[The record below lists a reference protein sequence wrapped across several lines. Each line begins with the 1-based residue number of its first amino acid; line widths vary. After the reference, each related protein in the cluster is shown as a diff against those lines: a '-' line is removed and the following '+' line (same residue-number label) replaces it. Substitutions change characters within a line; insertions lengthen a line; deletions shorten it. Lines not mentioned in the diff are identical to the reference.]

1 MGVLLLLV
9 GVAVLAFGL
18 FQHLKGKRIL
28 AAPFKKTGELAKNPT
43 STDPKGAMSTEGKV
57 IAPAQQLL
65 SPCTKQP
72 CLAYEVKVERLWEKI
87 ETTQDGTKTVKGS
100 DTLDTVKG
108 GAIFGVDDGSGAIQ
122 IDVTKGADFD
132 NYKDGFKKEL
142 NGRGWASQIQFGEMS
157 FDVPVI
163 SDSEKYTIGFKAT
176 EKYVPVE
183 GSLFVLG
190 KIEGGKIVK
199 PGWRSLMTSAKGRD
213 GLIGSIN
220 KKKKFSFIGGG
231 VAAVL
236 SVPLMIFGPV
246 SDSGP
251 SDPNHVFGGMCA
263 STLTGAV
270 AKCSESV
277 STEAGETFT
286 WTVTRKDTY
295 DFTVSPAA
303 GKKIQ
308 IDPIVQVEDASGNL
322 LLDMDSPE
330 TGKPAKGSLELEPGV
345 YTVKVTDRYNTTVK
359 GGLSFDLEI
368 AEQHPEVK
376 PAAKPAAVAA
386 AAKSAPKLSRQ
397 EKLKQ
402 KVAEYKA
409 RKAGLAAPVAEEPAA
424 EEVVAEAAVVEPVAE
439 EPVKVAAPA
448 DPFAIRAGVASCNLP
463 SNGSCTEYASHTD
476 AAKKGCEMFKG
487 EYARSAC
494 PRDNVVAAC
503 SMNSGD
509 VNMLYAGGPM
519 GLSRKTAGMMCPK
532 NMGTLA
538 LAPEAVEEVK
548 PTKIAA
554 LEPVVIPEPAP
565 VTKAEVVAAPAA
577 APVVAEEVEL
587 DITAK
592 NLSALAVEMNETCA
606 SHHCARGFAYIF
618 TNLSCDK
625 TARWCQLDMTAVE
638 RNSNKPYVA
647 TLPFTPAGKTR
658 SAFDAAT
665 AEAIRAFEIAPKSGR
680 LAAVVMNAP
689 ASKKPAA
696 AVAVAAKPAVV
707 AEPMVKKSQPVA
719 TRTVAVAP
727 APAPKPAPVVAAP
740 APAPV
745 KASKAVAAP
754 APVIQRANKNMAD

>member
-43 STDPKGAMSTEGKV
+43 STDAKGAMSTEGKV
-57 IAPAQQLL
+57 IAPEQQLL

-87 ETTQDGTKTVKGS
+87 ETTQEGTKTVTGS

-157 FDVPVI
+157 YDVPVI

-236 SVPLMIFGPV
+236 SVPLMIFGPSV
-246 SDSGP
+246 SDAGP
-251 SDPNHVFGGMCA
+251 SDPNHVFGGLCA

-295 DFTVSPAA
+295 DLTVSPAA

-308 IDPIVQVEDASGNL
+308 IDPVVQLEDASGNL
-322 LLDMDSPE
+322 LLDLDSPDI
-330 TGKPAKGSLELEPGV
+330 GKPAKGSVELEPGV

-368 AEQHPEVK
+368 AEQHPEAK

-386 AAKSAPKLSRQ
+386 AAKSAPKLSKQ
-397 EKLKQ
+397 ERLKQ

-409 RKAGLAAPVAEEPAA
+409 RKAGLAAPVAEEVAVAEEPVA
-424 EEVVAEAAVVEPVAE
+424 EEVVAEPVVAE

-448 DPFAIRAGVASCNLP
+448 DPFAIRPGVASCNLP
-463 SNGSCTEYASHTD
+463 SNGSCTEYAAHAESS
-476 AAKKGCEMFKG
+476 KLGCAMFKG
-487 EYARSAC
+487 EYAKSAC
-494 PRDNVVAAC
+494 PRENVVAAC

-509 VNMLYAGGPM
+509 VNILYAGGPM
-519 GLSRKTAGMMCPK
+519 GLSRKTAGIMCPK

-538 LAPEAVEEVK
+538 IAPEVE
-548 PTKIAA
+548 
-554 LEPVVIPEPAP
+554 
-565 VTKAEVVAAPAA
+565 VAAPAKLAVLEPVPEPEPVVKAEVAVAPAPVA
-577 APVVAEEVEL
+577 APAEAEL

-592 NLSALAVEMNETCA
+592 NLSALAVEMNETCG

-625 TARWCQLDMTAVE
+625 TARWCQLDLTAVE
-638 RNSNKPYVA
+638 RNSNKPFVA

-689 ASKKPAA
+689 VSKKPAA
-696 AVAVAAKPAVV
+696 AVAVAPKPAPVV
-707 AEPMVKKSQPVA
+707 AEPIVKKAQPVA

-740 APAPV
+740 AP
-745 KASKAVAAP
+745 KASKAAP

>member
-43 STDPKGAMSTEGKV
+43 STDAKGAMSTEGKV

-87 ETTQDGTKTVKGS
+87 ETTQDGTKTVTGS

-108 GAIFGVDDGSGAIQ
+108 GAIFGVDDGTGAIQ

-157 FDVPVI
+157 YDVPVI

-236 SVPLMIFGPV
+236 SVPLMIFGP
-246 SDSGP
+246 SASEAGP

-295 DFTVSPAA
+295 DLTVSPAA

-308 IDPIVQVEDASGNL
+308 IDPIVQLEDASGNL
-322 LLDMDSPE
+322 LLDMDSVE
-330 TGKPAKGSLELEPGV
+330 TGQPAKGSIELAPGI

-376 PAAKPAAVAA
+376 PAAKSAAVAAVAA
-386 AAKSAPKLSRQ
+386 AKAKSAPKLSKQ
-397 EKLKQ
+397 ELLKQ

-409 RKAGLAAPVAEEPAA
+409 RKAGLAAPVAEEVAVAEEPVA
-424 EEVVAEAAVVEPVAE
+424 EEVVAEAAVVEPEPAP
-439 EPVKVAAPA
+439 EPVKVEPPAP
-448 DPFAIRAGVASCNLP
+448 
-463 SNGSCTEYASHTD
+463 
-476 AAKKGCEMFKG
+476 
-487 EYARSAC
+487 
-494 PRDNVVAAC
+494 
-503 SMNSGD
+503 
-509 VNMLYAGGPM
+509 
-519 GLSRKTAGMMCPK
+519 
-532 NMGTLA
+532 
-538 LAPEAVEEVK
+538 VEEVK
-548 PTKIAA
+548 PTKVVA
-554 LEPVVIPEPAP
+554 LEPIVLEPAP
-565 VTKAEVVAAPAA
+565 APVAKAEVVAPVA

-592 NLSALAVEMNETCA
+592 NLSAMAVEMNETCG

-625 TARWCQLDMTAVE
+625 TARWCQLDLTAVE
-638 RNSNKPYVA
+638 RNSNKPFVA

-680 LAAVVMNAP
+680 LASVVMNAP

-696 AVAVAAKPAVV
+696 VAVVAKPAVV

-727 APAPKPAPVVAAP
+727 VAPKPAPVVAAP

-745 KASKAVAAP
+745 KASKAAP